1 MADVLVDTTVW
12 VDFFRSNNGA
22 AGDLLDDLLGQ
33 DRAALCGIVE
43 MEVYQGLKAEER
55 ESVESAFRSL
65 PYVQT
70 TRQDFIAAGM
80 LWNSMRK
87 RGVTIPS
94 SDCLVATLCMNHG
107 LSLLSNDRHFD
118 AIMPDVLKRIKP

>member
-12 VDFFRSNNGA
+12 VDFFRSREGA

-43 MEVYQGLKAEER
+43 MEVYQGLKVKER
-55 ESVESAFRSL
+55 QTVESAFWLL

-87 RGVTIPS
+87 KGITIPS
-94 SDCLVATLCMNHG
+94 TDCLVAALCIDHG
-107 LSLLSNDRHFD
+107 LSLLSTDRHFD
-118 AIMPDVLKRIKP
+118 AFDPDVLKRVRP